1 MREIL
6 FIKTSS
12 LGDVVHHMPAV
23 TDARRHH
30 PAARIG
36 WVVEESYAPL
46 ARLHPGV
53 DEVVPVA
60 VRRWRRSLFSRDTW
74 REVDRTLGQLRERAY
89 DAVVDTQGLTRTA
102 IIAALA
108 HGTRHGYDA
117 ASIREP
123 LASRFYDVRHSVS
136 RSLHA
141 IDRNRLLTGLALGYE
156 AKGAIDYGLRPPA
169 VPSGGHAVLLHG
181 SARPEKEW
189 PLEAWLRVG
198 GAIRRSGLGIV
209 LPWGSEPERL
219 RSEAL
224 AARLPGAEVPGRKP
238 LDEVARM
245 LAGASLVVGLD
256 TGLLH
261 VAAALEVPLVGIFVA
276 SDPALTAPRGA
287 GPIAA
292 VGCKGAAPS
301 AEEVLAA
308 VATVT
313 TAAAR

>member
-23 TDARRHH
+23 TDARRQH
-30 PAARIG
+30 PEARIG

-53 DEVVPVA
+53 DEVIPVA
-60 VRRWRRSLFSRDTW
+60 VRRWRRSLFRRTTW
-74 REVDRTLGQLRERAY
+74 AEVDRTLGLLRARAY
-89 DAVVDTQGLTRTA
+89 DAVVDTQGLTRTG
-102 IIAALA
+102 IITALTR
-108 HGTRHGYDA
+108 GTRHGYDA

-141 IDRNRLLTGLALGYE
+141 IDRNRLLTGLALGY
-156 AKGAIDYGLRPPA
+156 APDAAIDYGLGLTA
-169 VPSGGHAVLLHG
+169 PSGGYAVLLHG

-189 PLEAWLRVG
+189 PQESWLQVAEAIRESGLRV
-198 GAIRRSGLGIV
+198 V

-224 AARLPGAEVPGRKP
+224 AARLPGAEVPDRRP

-261 VAAALEVPLVGIFVA
+261 LAAALSLRLVGIFLG

-287 GPIAA
+287 GRIAVA
-292 VGCKGAAPS
+292 GRKGAPPS
-301 AEEVLAA
+301 AEEVLDAIA
-308 VATVT
+308 SVST
-313 TAAAR
+313 TPAG